1 LGEAVAEP
9 SLDYVARV
17 QQLAADPATRIEV
30 FTTELAILRA
40 GGGNRRVAVVAWQP
54 GDDAA
59 MQARLTKLV
68 RAPDPLPVEIVLVGG
83 PASARAL
90 LQKAKPW
97 VTTGRRYLYHLPDDG
112 PFWHDR
118 SGPTHPLLLEPAPH
132 VDQASWF
139 ALQENVERSRGEL
152 AEEQGE
158 LSAFAGR
165 QRAGRPVVTFAVLAM
180 IAAVLGLQ
188 FAFGGGNADGA
199 LMRLGALSPRLV
211 RAGEVWR
218 LASCTFLHGGVAHA
232 LMNAYVIFILGSFLE
247 RIVGPWRFALLYA
260 AAAFGGSLVSFYT
273 LSDAGMSVGASG
285 AGWGC
290 LGAHCVL
297 AFRGRGLLP
306 AAMIPGA
313 KRAAVINLGLN
324 VIVSFQPRVDWGA
337 HFGGGLVGAALLYF
351 VLHRGLPHLGDG
363 DAAVDRRPAYIA
375 PLAVLMGSLLVGGL
389 VMGILRGRAWELRD
403 PPTFAR
409 ESVPALGVTL
419 EIPRGLGK
427 ADPSLVE
434 TNLGEMA
441 FGDLPADPVL
451 VAVVRFDSGLTN
463 LADVAVAQSALRE
476 ELKQHPTDGATVVD
490 PPIDAEIAGKPA
502 VRVRYRYPNGVERQ
516 QFFVFATPGS
526 MHRLEVLSQP
536 GFPAWSGVADRVA
549 ASMRFSP

>member
-1 LGEAVAEP
+1 MAEP
-9 SLDYVARV
+9 SLAYVARV
-17 QQLAADPATRIEV
+17 QQLAADPATRVEV
-30 FTTELAILRA
+30 FGTELAVLRA
-40 GGGNRRVAVVAWQP
+40 GGGNRRVAIVAWQA

-83 PASARAL
+83 PATARAL

-112 PFWHDR
+112 PLWHDR
-118 SGPTHPLLLEPAPH
+118 SGPTHPLLVEPAPH
-132 VDQASWF
+132 VDQASWS
-139 ALQENVERSRGEL
+139 ALQEKVERSRGEL

-165 QRAGRPVVTFAVLAM
+165 QRAGRPVVTFTVLAM

-188 FAFGGGNADGA
+188 FAFGGGQADGA

-218 LASCTFLHGGVAHA
+218 LASCTFLHGGVMHA

-247 RIVGPWRFALLYA
+247 KIIGPWRFALLYA

-306 AAMIPGA
+306 TAMIPGA

-324 VIVSFQPRVDWGA
+324 VVVSFQPRVDWGA

-351 VLHRGLPHLGDG
+351 VVHRGLPHLGEG
-363 DAAVDRRPAYIA
+363 DAAVDRRPPYIA
-375 PLAVLMGSLLVGGL
+375 PLAVLMGALLVGGL
-389 VMGILRGRAWELRD
+389 LTGILRGRAWELGD
-403 PPTFAR
+403 PPTFAP
-409 ESVPALGVTL
+409 ESLPALGVL
-419 EIPRGLGK
+419 LDVPRGLGP
-427 ADPSLVE
+427 ADPELVE
-434 TNLGEMA
+434 KNVGEVA
-441 FGDLPADPVL
+441 FGDIRADPAL
-451 VAVVRFDSGLTN
+451 VAVVRFEGGPSG
-463 LADVAVAQSALRE
+463 AEQVAAAQAQIRE
-476 ELKQHPTDGATVVD
+476 ELGQQPKDGATVVD
-490 PPIDAEIAGKPA
+490 PPVVAEIAGKPA
-502 VRVRYRYPNGVERQ
+502 VRARYRYQNGIERQ
-516 QFFVFATPGS
+516 VFFIFATPGT
-526 MHRLEVLSQP
+526 MHRLEVYSQP

-549 ASMRFSP
+549 ASMRFAP

>member
-9 SLDYVARV
+9 SLEYVARV
-17 QQLAADPATRIEV
+17 QQLAAEPATRVEV
-30 FTTELAILRA
+30 FTTELAVLRA
-40 GGGNRRVAVVAWQP
+40 GGGVRRVAIVAWQP

-83 PASARAL
+83 PATARAL

-118 SGPTHPLLLEPAPH
+118 SGPSHPLFLQPRPH
-132 VDQASWF
+132 VDQASWS
-139 ALQENVERSRGEL
+139 ALQEQVERSRGEL

-247 RIVGPWRFALLYA
+247 KIIGPWRFALLYA

-273 LSDAGMSVGASG
+273 LNDAGMSVGASG

-306 AAMIPGA
+306 TAMIPGA
-313 KRAAVINLGLN
+313 KRAAMINLGLN
-324 VIVSFQPRVDWGA
+324 VLVSFQPRVDWGA

-363 DAAVDRRPAYIA
+363 DAAVDRRPPYIA
-375 PLAVLMGSLLVGGL
+375 PLAVLVGSLLVGGL
-389 VMGILRGRAWELRD
+389 ITGILRGRAWELGE
-403 PPTFAR
+403 PPAFAR

-419 EIPRGLGK
+419 EVPRGLGP
-427 ADPSLVE
+427 ADPALLE
-434 TNLGEMA
+434 TSLGEVA
-441 FGDLPADPVL
+441 FGDIPADPIL
-451 VAVVRFDSGLTN
+451 VAIARFDGGPTG
-463 LADVAVAQSALRE
+463 AAEVEAAQAQVRE
-476 ELKQHPTDGATVVD
+476 ELKQPPGEGASVVE
-490 PPIDAEIAGKPA
+490 PPVDAEIAGKPA
-502 VRVRYRYPNGVERQ
+502 VRARYRYPNGMERQ
-516 QFFVFATPGS
+516 LFFVFGAPGA
-526 MHRLEVLSQP
+526 MHRLEVRSQP
-536 GFPAWSGVADRVA
+536 GFPAWNGVPDRIA